1 MVGSPQLFTTFI
13 APRNKWQVGVGIAMH
28 QLHCRDAHSN
38 TPMSRPKKNPILTQ
52 QPLSPNEKYIK
63 VRLDPRT
70 TVLLKNMKNFAFWK
84 EKYPSAEVIG

>member
-1 MVGSPQLFTTFI
+1 MRIPT
-13 APRNKWQVGVGIAMH
+13 
-28 QLHCRDAHSN
+28 

-84 EKYPSAEVIG
+84 EKYPGAEVIG